1 MHRSPKTIYQ
11 ELRKQAEQDGIT
23 QEALSKTH
31 NIKDIYRAYNAAEG
45 KTSNAGTIQDA
56 IQKKDSDEY
65 IVGFALDTTIAPDY
79 DLLGKVVSDLQKDVV
94 IGDEFIK
101 GTLHYIEDWEAF
113 GDDNNDGWF
122 LAVHVTLDEDTAA
135 LPGLSVKINGA
146 ELDPSDYIFIG
157 HVKNQEG
164 HLTLTVSAT
173 GKTPV
178 TKTYTL
184 KYLTYEPAED
194 ETDNT

>member
-1 MHRSPKTIYQ
+1 MSRSAHTIYY
-11 ELRKQAEQDGIT
+11 EKRKQMEADGYSAEV
-23 QEALSKTH
+23 LSKTH
-31 NIKDIYRAYNAAEG
+31 NIKDLYRVENAEDG

-65 IVGFALDTTIAPDY
+65 VVGFALDTTIATDY

-122 LAVHVTLDEDTAA
+122 LAVHVSLDEDTAA

-164 HLTLTVSAT
+164 HLTLTVGAT
-173 GKTPV
+173 DKTSV
-178 TKTYTL
+178 IKTYTL

>member
-1 MHRSPKTIYQ
+1 MHRSPHTIYH
-11 ELRKQAEQDGIT
+11 ELKKQAKEAGIT
-23 QEALSKTH
+23 ADELAKTH

-79 DLLGKVVSDLQKDVV
+79 DLLGKVVSDLQKDIV

-164 HLTLTVSAT
+164 HINLTVSAT
-173 GKTPV
+173 DKTPV

>member
-65 IVGFALDTTIAPDY
+65 VVGFALDATIAPDY
-79 DLLGKVVSDLQKDVV
+79 DLLGKVVSDLQKDIV

-113 GDDNNDGWF
+113 GDDPNDGWF

-135 LPGLSVKINGA
+135 LPGLSIKINGA

-164 HLTLTVSAT
+164 HINLTVSAT

>member
-1 MHRSPKTIYQ
+1 MSRSAHTIYY
-11 ELRKQAEQDGIT
+11 EKRKQMEADGYSAEV
-23 QEALSKTH
+23 LSKTH
-31 NIKDIYRAYNAAEG
+31 NIKDLYRVENAEDG

-56 IQKKDSDEY
+56 MEKASSDPY
-65 IVGFALDTTIAPDY
+65 ITGFALDVTIDSST

-94 IGDEFIK
+94 VGDEFIK

-122 LAVHVTLDEDTAA
+122 LAVHVSLDEDTAA

-164 HLTLTVSAT
+164 HLTLTVGAT
-173 GKTPV
+173 DKTPV

>member
-1 MHRSPKTIYQ
+1 MSRSAHTIYY
-11 ELRKQAEQDGIT
+11 EKRKQMEADGYSAEV
-23 QEALSKTH
+23 LSKTH
-31 NIKDIYRAYNAAEG
+31 NIKDLYRVENAEDG

-65 IVGFALDTTIAPDY
+65 IAGFALDTTIAADY

-122 LAVHVTLDEDTAA
+122 IAVHVTLDEDTAA

-164 HLTLTVSAT
+164 HINLTVGAT
-173 GKTPV
+173 DKTPV